1 LRCHIVT
8 FENFKIVFQS
18 LVAENNIIQI
28 NKYTNKLLKSFFE
41 LYQSKE
47 VEYLNIK
54 EKIEETLLIKEVVVT
69 LSKILLLFQEQI
81 FQKEKNDV

>member
-1 LRCHIVT
+1 MRCHIVT